1 MTVKQLNKQETGDT
15 AQESFSDSD
24 ILTDD
29 GGIIY
34 SEDEHTAM
42 REVRAKLL
50 KDHGIEESRVGSI
63 FLAVATINCKL
74 RVDETVKKIT
84 KMLEIMAQLGCSDGI
99 DNNLW
104 KPEAKHELS
113 PYLPTGRDHRG
124 CSITWIRG
132 SGGVSKEDE
141 RYHCQA
147 CIMQY
152 LAVHAD
158 AKTLRRGVSFIV
170 DMSNKQS
177 SKVGNEKLIQS
188 FYQSIPQRPQI
199 ILIAGAGYIMRT
211 VVNASIKL
219 ASVFTKQK
227 ILQRIHFTSI
237 EEAKRMFPENSAPT
251 IVGGKGGGIESYE
264 DWVKERL
271 SKLPA
276 PDLSDSIVSEDTPK
290 SIIDGDA
297 INDTAVTYNIES
309 TSSTDITVGCQSGA
323 LGDSIGA
330 CVDVDDTGMGK
341 LFSKLGFTSADR
353 EKSTPKEE
361 FVVISEVQCS

>member
-29 GGIIY
+29 DGIIY
-34 SEDEHTAM
+34 SEDELTAM
-42 REVRAKLL
+42 REVRAKLS
-50 KDHGIEESRVGSI
+50 KDGIEESRVGSI

-74 RVDETVKKIT
+74 RVDETAKKIT
-84 KMLEIMAQLGCSDGI
+84 KMLEIMGELGCDDGI

-104 KPEAKHELS
+104 RPEAKHELS
-113 PYLPTGRDHRG
+113 PYQPTGRDHRG

-158 AKTLRRGVSFIV
+158 AKTLRQGVSFIV

-199 ILIAGAGYIMRT
+199 ILIAGAGYVMRT
-211 VVNASIKL
+211 IVNASIKL

-227 ILQRIHFTSI
+227 ILQRIHFTSV
-237 EEAKRMFPENSAPT
+237 EEAKRMLPEDSAPT

-271 SKLPA
+271 GQLPV
-276 PDLSDSIVSEDTPK
+276 PDLSVNDAKDISLPPK
-290 SIIDGDA
+290 SISTD
-297 INDTAVTYNIES
+297 DTAVKEDTVLNIES
-309 TSSTDITVGCQSGA
+309 TSSTDITSGCQNGDLS
-323 LGDSIGA
+323 DSIGA
-330 CVDVDDTGMGK
+330 CVDDSSGLGK
-341 LFSKLGFTSADR
+341 LFSKFGFTSAER
-353 EKSTPKEE
+353 EKSPPKEE

>member
-1 MTVKQLNKQETGDT
+1 MSEVITEQIEVQQQDEDT
-15 AQESFSDSD
+15 SLDATPGGP
-24 ILTDD
+24 IVYTD
-29 GGIIY
+29 
-34 SEDEHTAM
+34 EELTAM
-42 REVRAKLL
+42 RQVRTTLL
-50 KDHGIEESRVGSI
+50 EEHGIEESRVSRK

-84 KMLEIMAQLGCSDGI
+84 KMLEIMGELGCGDGI
-99 DNNLW
+99 DNQLW

-199 ILIAGAGYIMRT
+199 ILIAGAGYITRT

-237 EEAKRMFPENSAPT
+237 EEAKRMFPQDSAPT

-271 SKLPA
+271 GKLPV
-276 PDLSDSIVSEDTPK
+276 PDLSDNNVSKDISLPPKRSSID
-290 SIIDGDA
+290 DA
-297 INDTAVTYNIES
+297 NTAVKEDFNLES
-309 TSSTDITVGCQSGA
+309 TSSAGFTAGCQH
-323 LGDSIGA
+323 GA
-330 CVDVDDTGMGK
+330 CVDDDDTGVGK
-341 LFSKLGFTSADR
+341 LFSNFGFTSADR

>member
-1 MTVKQLNKQETGDT
+1 MTVKQLNKQETSGT

-29 GGIIY
+29 SVIIY
-34 SEDEHTAM
+34 SEEELTAM

-50 KDHGIEESRVGSI
+50 KDHGIKESQIGSI

-74 RVDETVKKIT
+74 RVDESVKKIT
-84 KMLEIMAQLGCSDGI
+84 KMLEIMELLGCSDGI

-104 KPEAKHELS
+104 KTEAKHELS

-158 AKTLRRGVSFIV
+158 AKTLRQGVSFIV

-237 EEAKRMFPENSAPT
+237 EEAKRMFPQDSAPT
-251 IVGGKGGGIESYE
+251 IAGGKGGGIESYE

-276 PDLSDSIVSEDTPK
+276 PDLSDSNVSEDTPK
-290 SIIDGDA
+290 SISNDDA
-297 INDTAVTYNIES
+297 NTAVKEDILNLES
-309 TSSTDITVGCQSGA
+309 TSSADFTAGCQH
-323 LGDSIGA
+323 GA
-330 CVDVDDTGMGK
+330 CVDDDDTGVGK

-353 EKSTPKEE
+353 EKSPPKEE